1 MQNKNA
7 VTLPAYLALVAGIF
21 LIGTSAILVKFANL
35 PGIVS
40 GFYRLG
46 IASAALLP
54 VWVFQNRGVKLPV
67 WHNLKF
73 ILLGGALFGIDIGM
87 WNTSILMTTAAK
99 ATLLSNNAPVWV
111 GLGAAILF
119 KEKLTNKY
127 WAGLVLALLGMSI
140 ILGIGQ
146 LGREA
151 VSIGDLLAFSTSFFY
166 AGVMLSTQKARTRV
180 NTLTFSALYTTTA
193 TLTLLPIAL
202 LTGQQMSGFSHQ
214 SWGALLAL
222 GLGPQLIGWLL
233 INYALGHLRA
243 SHVSVSLL
251 GQPVVT
257 AILGVI
263 ILGEALTPNQ
273 IIGGLL
279 ALIGIYLV
287 NQKTTVKRKHPKF
300 KRVASPLRID

>member
-1 MQNKNA
+1 MQNQKTA
-7 VTLPAYLALVAGIF
+7 TLPAYLALVAGIF
-21 LIGTSAILVKFANL
+21 IIGTSAILVKFANL

-40 GFYRLG
+40 GFYRVA
-46 IASAALLP
+46 IASAVLLP
-54 VWVFQNRGVKLPV
+54 AFFYKNKGAKLPI
-67 WHNLKF
+67 WNNLKF
-73 ILLGGALFGIDIGM
+73 ILLGGILFGTDIGL

-119 KEKLTNKY
+119 KEKLTKKY

-140 ILGIGQ
+140 ILGIDK

-151 VSIGDLLAFSTSFFY
+151 LNLGDVLAFSTSFLY

-180 NTLTFSALYTTTA
+180 DTLTFSALYTATA
-193 TLTLLPIAL
+193 ALTLLPIAL
-202 LTGQQMSGFSHQ
+202 LTRQQMSGFSSQ
-214 SWGALLAL
+214 TWAALFGL
-222 GLGPQLIGWLL
+222 GLGPQVIGWLL

-257 AILGVI
+257 AILGVV
-263 ILGEALTPNQ
+263 ILGEGLTAPQIVGGVLALT
-273 IIGGLL
+273 
-279 ALIGIYLV
+279 GIYLV
-287 NQKTTVKRKHPKF
+287 NQKAAVKRNP
-300 KRVASPLRID
+300 A

>member
-1 MQNKNA
+1 MSTKNSS
-7 VTLPAYLALVAGIF
+7 TLPAYLALAAGIF
-21 LIGTSAILVKFANL
+21 IIGTSAILVKFANL
-35 PGIVS
+35 PGLVS

-46 IASAALLP
+46 IAAAVLMPIWFFL
-54 VWVFQNRGVKLPV
+54 NKGIKLPV

-73 ILLGGALFGIDIGM
+73 ILLGGVLFGIDIAI

-119 KEKLTNKY
+119 QEKLTKKY
-127 WAGLVLALLGMSI
+127 WTGLVLALLGMSI
-140 ILGIGQ
+140 IIGVDK

-151 VSIGDLLAFSTSFFY
+151 LSIGDLLAFATSFLY

-180 NTLTFSALYTTTA
+180 NTLTFSALYTATA
-193 TLTLLPIAL
+193 ALTLLPIAL
-202 LTGQQMSGFSHQ
+202 LTGQEMNGFTTQ
-214 SWGALLAL
+214 SWVALLGL
-222 GLGPQLIGWLL
+222 GLGPQVVGWML

-251 GQPVVT
+251 GQPVIT

-263 ILGEALTPNQ
+263 ILGEVLTTNQ
-273 IIGGLL
+273 IIGGAL
-279 ALIGIYLV
+279 ALTGIYLV
-287 NQKTTVKRKHPKF
+287 NQKTSVKRKP
-300 KRVASPLRID
+300 A

>member
-1 MQNKNA
+1 MQNQKSA
-7 VTLPAYLALVAGIF
+7 TLPAYLALVAGIF
-21 LIGTSAILVKFANL
+21 IIGTSAILVKFANL

-40 GFYRLG
+40 GFYRVA
-46 IASAALLP
+46 IASAVLLP
-54 VWVFQNRGVKLPV
+54 AFFYKNKGVKLPI
-67 WHNLKF
+67 WNNLKF
-73 ILLGGALFGIDIGM
+73 ILLGGILFGTDIGL

-119 KEKLTNKY
+119 KEKLTKKY

-140 ILGIGQ
+140 ILGIDK

-151 VSIGDLLAFSTSFFY
+151 LNLGDVLAFSTSFLY

-180 NTLTFSALYTTTA
+180 DTLTFSALYTATA
-193 TLTLLPIAL
+193 ALTLLPIAL
-202 LTGQQMSGFSHQ
+202 LTKQRMSGFSSQ
-214 SWGALLAL
+214 TWAALLGL
-222 GLGPQLIGWLL
+222 GLGPQVIGWLL

-257 AILGVI
+257 AILGVV
-263 ILGEALTPNQ
+263 ILGEGLTVPQIVGGVLALT
-273 IIGGLL
+273 
-279 ALIGIYLV
+279 GIYLV
-287 NQKTTVKRKHPKF
+287 NQKAAVKRKP
-300 KRVASPLRID
+300 A